1 MTQQR
6 DLDRVLDRWMDDGPT
21 AVADRV
27 IAAAMTDVHT
37 TRQLGARWAPLKEL
51 FMTMKPALAV
61 LGLTAVAAIALAAFQ
76 ILGGNGIG
84 GPRVI
89 SADEITEIIASPD
102 NLPGDWSLD
111 ELVEG
116 DAAIVT
122 PMRSTF
128 VVDLA
133 GWVDGRTHRMCN
145 HAPEGDD
152 ECLLSWVGVFDTV
165 ASAEA
170 AFDFY
175 QAEFESDAWNI
186 PSSARESL
194 ENLGDE
200 GLLYSDVVD
209 PGTGGGPNG
218 PLLHGIY
225 FWRVDNALLAVV
237 GLGTEDDELRAIVDA
252 MDARAH

>member
-1 MTQQR
+1 MTQPR
-6 DLDRVLDRWMDDGPT
+6 DIDRVLERWMDDGPT
-21 AVADRV
+21 VVADRV

-37 TRQLGARWAPLKEL
+37 TRQIGAPWAPLKEF

-61 LGLTAVAAIALAAFQ
+61 LGLTVVAVFALAAFQ

-84 GPRVI
+84 APRVI
-89 SADEITEIIASPD
+89 PAEDITEIIASPD

-111 ELVEG
+111 DLVEG
-116 DAAIVT
+116 DAAMVT
-122 PMRSTF
+122 PMRSTL

-145 HAPEGDD
+145 HAPDGDD
-152 ECLLSWVGVFDTV
+152 ECLLSWVGVFDSA

-175 QAEFESDAWNI
+175 RAEFESDAWNI
-186 PSSARESL
+186 PPSARASL
-194 ENLGDE
+194 KDLGDE
-200 GLLYSDVVD
+200 ALLYSDVLD
-209 PGTGGGPNG
+209 PGTGGGPDG

-225 FWRVDNALLAVV
+225 FWRVDNALLAAV
-237 GLGTEDDELRAIVDA
+237 GLGTEDDELRAIVDD